1 MSASFGDN
9 GRDGRKKQ
17 LSPNMI
23 LLLVGIFVILP
34 MSGLLGLIWTAV
46 AAFLL
51 GKQAKKEGADGD
63 KRSAPLS
70 PRRETKGPAPFVYKV
85 TKHTYQSVTR
95 PAPRKQEQ
103 HDHIQSTCLG
113 QAGRLE
119 QLETLRK
126 AGLYTNEEYRQK
138 KEEIL
143 RGK

>member
-9 GRDGRKKQ
+9 GRNGGKNK

-51 GKQAKKEGADGD
+51 VKQAKKQGADGD

-70 PRRETKGPAPFVYKV
+70 PRRTVTIGPAPFVSKV
-85 TKHTYQSVTR
+85 T
-95 PAPRKQEQ
+95 
-103 HDHIQSTCLG
+103 
-113 QAGRLE
+113 
-119 QLETLRK
+119 
-126 AGLYTNEEYRQK
+126 
-138 KEEIL
+138 
-143 RGK
+143 